1 MELDAFLEHG
11 QAKGRLD
18 VSPVE
23 EPVEEEVGRVGGT
36 ENPQIEYLM
45 VVYPPTRL
53 IFNQSVRDVVNEPQK
68 VSEKSQHSQ
77 ANTIVVHLL
86 ILFIAS
92 EF

>member
-1 MELDAFLEHG
+1 VVFQLLRTKQNVLLLALIEDPVVHDAMELDAFLEHG

-45 VVYPPTRL
+45 VVT
-53 IFNQSVRDVVNEPQK
+53 
-68 VSEKSQHSQ
+68 
-77 ANTIVVHLL
+77 HLPDL
-86 ILFIAS
+86 SSISLYVM
-92 EF
+92 